1 MAIHINNMRII
12 FGLLLLAIS
21 SVSPGQVQ
29 ELNFYSSDTAL
40 TTAFTHAKE
49 MALSY
54 RGDPKD
60 PVGPWY
66 EAALPSRN
74 AFCMRDVSHQSLP
87 AAMLGLGVENKNIFR
102 HFVTNISASKD
113 WCSYWEMNREGLPAP
128 EDYRNDTAFWYNL
141 NANADLIYASW
152 KLYLWTGDSSYLT
165 DPAFTDFRRRSLHD
179 FIDRWILQPDSLLSR
194 QAYPNAAIPFNIR
207 DHFHRCRGLPSYSEG
222 VPDLKMG
229 ADLVAALFRGMQ
241 TAAEME
247 ALIGNSDLAKQY
259 SAKASAYRDNLQQQ
273 WWDDQASLF
282 HTHITNK
289 HVFGK
294 GEGETFLLWFDALTD
309 TLKTRRTLEHLAA
322 GKWNVENLSY
332 LPAIF
337 YRYGYNSEAYA
348 LMLLLANPA
357 TPRREYPEVSYGVI
371 DGLVQGMMGAEADAR
386 HNRLSTVYRGSN
398 EHNAVLEHLP
408 VLSTRITIHHGKN
421 QSTLENEG
429 DRDITWRVAFNGR
442 HRYIMVSGK
451 KIKAQTQLGKLGNII
466 SFTDLQVPAGKEL
479 AASIK

>member
-1 MAIHINNMRII
+1 MKIF
-12 FGLLLLAIS
+12 FGLTLLL
-21 SVSPGQVQ
+21 VSALSHGQER
-29 ELNFYSSDTAL
+29 ELIFHSSDTAL
-40 TTAFTHAKE
+40 TSAFLHAKE

-54 RGDPKD
+54 KGDPKD

-87 AAMLGLGVENKNIFR
+87 AAMLGLGIENKNIFR

-113 WCSYWEMNREGLPAP
+113 WCSYWEINKEGLPAP

-152 KLYLWTGDSSYLT
+152 KLFLWTGDSSYLS
-165 DPAFTDFRRRSLHD
+165 DPAFVNFRRRSLND
-179 FIDRWILQPDSLLSR
+179 FIDRWILQPDSLLTR
-194 QAYPNAAIPFNIR
+194 PAYPNAPIPFNIR

-247 ALIGNSDLAKQY
+247 ALSGNREQAKQFA
-259 SAKASAYRDNLQQQ
+259 AKAAAYIDHLQQQ
-273 WWDDQASLF
+273 WWDEKASLF
-282 HTHITNK
+282 HTHVTNK
-289 HVFGK
+289 HEFGK

-309 TLKTRRTLEHLAA
+309 TLKCRRTLDHLAA
-322 GKWNVENLSY
+322 GNWNVENLSY

-337 YRYGYNSEAYA
+337 YRYGYHNKAYA
-348 LMLLLANPA
+348 LMLQLANPA

-371 DGLVQGMMGAEADAR
+371 DGLVQGMMGVEADAR
-386 HNRLSTVYRGSN
+386 YNRISTLYRGSD
-398 EHNAVLEHLP
+398 EHNAELEHLP
-408 VLSTRITIHHGKN
+408 VLSTLITIRHEKN
-421 QSTLENEG
+421 KSTMKNEG
-429 DRDITWRVAFNGR
+429 NRAVTWRIAFNGR
-442 HRYIMVSGK
+442 HRYIVADGK
-451 KIKAQTQLGKLGNII
+451 KMKAKTQQGKMGNII
-466 SFTDLQVPAGKEL
+466 SFTELKVPAGKEL
-479 AASIK
+479 AAYIKQ